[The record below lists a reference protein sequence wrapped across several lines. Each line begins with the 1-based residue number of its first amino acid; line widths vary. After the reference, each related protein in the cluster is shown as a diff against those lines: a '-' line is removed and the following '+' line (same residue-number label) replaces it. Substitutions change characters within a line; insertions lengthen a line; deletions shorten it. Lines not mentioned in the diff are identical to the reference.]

1 MNARMP
7 GRNRAIVERVAAGA
21 SLRTVAREF
30 AISYQRVSQ
39 IHIHITG
46 ERLRDLR
53 PDSWPAERTAR
64 LRVLL
69 DEGLRPADI
78 ARRLGCRGMHAG
90 RRRMTRRI
98 VIATAAVPFPDP
110 VKEGPL

>member
-1 MNARMP
+1 MNARMS

-30 AISYQRVSQ
+30 GLTFQRVSQ

-46 ERLRDLR
+46 ERLRLSPDR
-53 PDSWPAERTAR
+53 PLQTDPWPVERAAR
-64 LRVLL
+64 LRALL

-78 ARRLGCRGMHAG
+78 APRLGVSRN
-90 RRRMTRRI
+90 
-98 VIATAAVPFPDP
+98 AVLGKVFRLRQDASTPDAD
-110 VKEGPL
+110 E

>member
-7 GRNRAIVERVAAGA
+7 GRNRAVVERVAAGA

-30 AISYQRVSQ
+30 GISYQRVSQ

-46 ERLRDLR
+46 ERVRALR
-53 PDSWPAERTAR
+53 PDPWPAERTAR

-78 ARRLGCRGMHAG
+78 ARRLGVSRN
-90 RRRMTRRI
+90 
-98 VIATAAVPFPDP
+98 AVLGKVYRLRQEACTPDAD
-110 VKEGPL
+110 G